1 MGIEMKEKVF
11 MILQVFVGYMKSEN
25 LGLEIFKDGSLV
37 FVDQDTNERW
47 KITAENLQRL
57 YDEYEVEK

>member
-1 MGIEMKEKVF
+1 MKEKIS
-11 MILQVFVGYMKSEN
+11 MILRIFVGYMKSEN

-57 YDEYEVEK
+57 YDEYEAWI

>member
-1 MGIEMKEKVF
+1 MKEKIS
-11 MILQVFVGYMKSEN
+11 MILRIFVGYMKSEN

-37 FVDQDTNERW
+37 FVDQDNNERW

-57 YDEYEVEK
+57 YDDYEAWI

>member
-1 MGIEMKEKVF
+1 MKEKIS
-11 MILQVFVGYMKSEN
+11 MILRIFVGYMKSEN

>member
-1 MGIEMKEKVF
+1 MEEKVL

-57 YDEYEVEK
+57 YDDYEALI

>member
-1 MGIEMKEKVF
+1 MEEKIS
-11 MILQVFVGYMKSEN
+11 MILRIFVGYLKSEN

-57 YDEYEVEK
+57 YDDYEA

>member
-1 MGIEMKEKVF
+1 MKEKIS
-11 MILQVFVGYMKSEN
+11 MILQIFVGYMKSEN
-25 LGLEIFKDGSLV
+25 LGLAIFKDGSLV

-57 YDEYEVEK
+57 YDDYGAGK